1 MIYSLKQVLME
12 RDGMT
17 GEQADYEIKNIRYR
31 VWKKYEN
38 PEVILHDE
46 YRLEPDYVWDLL

>member
-1 MIYSLKQVLME
+1 MSYSLKRVLMK

-17 GEQADYEIKNIRYR
+17 DEQADYEIKNIRYR

-38 PEVILHDE
+38 H
-46 YRLEPDYVWDLL
+46 LEDLITVLDYYKK